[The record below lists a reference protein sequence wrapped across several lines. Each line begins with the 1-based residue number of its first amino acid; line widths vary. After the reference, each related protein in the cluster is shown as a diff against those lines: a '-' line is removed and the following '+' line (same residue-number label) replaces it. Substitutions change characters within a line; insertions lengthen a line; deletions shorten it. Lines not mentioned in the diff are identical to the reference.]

1 MLPEAPILD
10 LDHFPV
16 ILAKT
21 TDAGR
26 DCMQNETP
34 PLGHAAETLQAF
46 EPETVI
52 IPAGEFLM
60 GGAPE
65 AVPLFEDADM
75 QNTYARGWPRSQHV
89 LYLPDYYIART
100 PITNAQ
106 YAAFL
111 QDTDHPRPMRWRS
124 NKPPK
129 GKEQYPVVYISWHDA
144 IAYCRWLAEATN
156 KPYRLP
162 SEAQWE
168 KAASWEDRTMMTD
181 RAGTDSGLLPTVGG
195 LQGRQRRYPWGD
207 EWDTVCCNTVESGLN
222 AVTPVAAYPQGA
234 SPYGLLDMAGNVWEW
249 MLSLWGSDWYKPF
262 FGYPY
267 DASDGREDLTADDS
281 VCRVLRGGSFAYL
294 GEFSQCV
301 FRYKNY
307 PVNSSD
313 GIGFRVVLPAG
324 AFI

>member
-1 MLPEAPILD
+1 
-10 LDHFPV
+10 
-16 ILAKT
+16 
-21 TDAGR
+21 
-26 DCMQNETP
+26 MQNETP

-100 PITNAQ
+100 PITSAQ

-124 NKPPK
+124 NRPPK

-181 RAGTDSGLLPTVGG
+181 RAGTDSRLPTTVDT

-207 EWDTVCCNTVESGLN
+207 EWDTECCNTVESGLN